1 MHPKSVQKN
10 NYRLKLS
17 FVFGNIFNFRANINL
32 ITDMSM
38 RLVHSLVFSALL
50 MPGILSVGANA
61 QQIMLNENN
70 IDEVVKA
77 MTLEEKA
84 ALLVGGQNR
93 QVSGQDNRFGNLN
106 MLCPGAAGVTQ
117 DIDRLGIT
125 PTALSDGPAGIRINP
140 TRQGQEGTFYATG
153 FPVGTAMASTWNTPL
168 IEEVGA
174 AMGQEVLEYGTDVLL
189 APALNIHRSPLCGRN
204 FEYYSEDPVVAG
216 KSAAAFIRGV
226 QSNGVGT
233 SAKHFAAN
241 SQETNRME
249 VDEII
254 DARTMREIYLKGFE
268 IAVKEGDPWTIMS
281 SYNKINGKYAQAHKE
296 LLTTVLRD
304 EWGYQGLVMTDWTG
318 QRNTAE
324 QIQAG
329 NDLMEPGNV
338 AQTQEII
345 DKVKSGELSMADVD
359 VCVKRMLRFIVKTPH
374 FKGYKNTNKPDL
386 KAHAALTR
394 QAADEAMVLLKNEG
408 GALPFGDNVKKVA
421 LFGVTSY
428 DLIAGGT
435 GSGDVNKAYVI
446 SLDKGL
452 ADAGLQLNQN
462 LANMYKTY
470 MDYDKAMKSVTNLY
484 RGWGSTETT
493 AEVDLTMQAI
503 QNQAR
508 EADIAVI
515 TIGRQAG
522 EGGDRHLDNFEI
534 TDVERR
540 MLSNICQAF
549 HIAGKKVVVVLNMG
563 NVIETA
569 SWKGLPDAILMA
581 WQPGQEAGYSIA
593 DILTGKANPSG
604 KLTMTFPI
612 SVMDHPSSANFP
624 LEGET
629 SAQTGGWGGRNAVRP
644 NIDRVLYKEG
654 VNVGYRYFNTVGKE
668 VSYPF
673 GYGLSY
679 TCFEYSK
686 PTVKAVKDGFVA
698 TVTVRNTGKVAG
710 KEVVQLYVS
719 APQGSIYKPSEELK
733 AYAKTRLLEPG
744 ESETLSFNVTN
755 YDIASFHNDS
765 HSWISDK
772 GVYTVKFGASSLDI
786 RATSLYKLA
795 KDYIKVEHEVFT
807 PTMSLE

>member
-1 MHPKSVQKN
+1 MKLIKSVT
-10 NYRLKLS
+10 L
-17 FVFGNIFNFRANINL
+17 A
-32 ITDMSM
+32 
-38 RLVHSLVFSALL
+38 A
-50 MPGILSVGANA
+50 GILAVSAGGAMA
-61 QQIMLNENN
+61 QSLQLNENN

-84 ALLVGGQNR
+84 ALLVGGQDR
-93 QVSGQDNRFGNLN
+93 QISGQNNRFGNLN
-106 MLCPGAAGVTQ
+106 QLCPGSAGVTQ

-125 PTALSDGPAGIRINP
+125 PTALSDGPAGIRISP
-140 TRQGQEGTFYATG
+140 TRQGQDGTFYATG

-189 APALNIHRSPLCGRN
+189 APAINIHRSPLCGRN
-204 FEYYSEDPVVAG
+204 FEYYSEDPLVAG

-233 SAKHFAAN
+233 SLKHFAAN
-241 SQETNRME
+241 NQETNRME

-254 DARTMREIYLKGFE
+254 DARTMREIYLRGFE
-268 IAVKEGDPWTIMS
+268 IAAKEGNPWTIMS
-281 SYNKINGKYAQAHKE
+281 SYNKVNGRYTQADKQ
-296 LLTTVLRD
+296 LLTTVLRE
-304 EWGYQGLVMTDWTG
+304 EWGWDGIVMTDWTG

-338 AQTQEII
+338 SQSQEIVN
-345 DKVKSGELSMADVD
+345 KVKSGDLAIEDVD
-359 VCVKRMLRFIVKTPH
+359 ICVKRMLEFIVKTPH
-374 FKGYKNTNKPDL
+374 FKGYKNSNKPDL

-394 QAADEAMVLLKNEG
+394 EAANEGMVLLKNEG
-408 GALPFGDNVKKVA
+408 DALPFTESVKKVA

-452 ADAGLQLNQN
+452 EEAGLQPNPN
-462 LANMYKTY
+462 LAKMYAAYTG
-470 MDYDKAMKSVTNLY
+470 YDKAMKAVTNSY

-493 AEVDLTMQAI
+493 AEVELSMAAI
-503 QNQAR
+503 ENQAR
-508 EADIAVI
+508 QNDVAVI

-522 EGGDRHLDNFEI
+522 EGGDRHIDNFDI

-540 MLSNICQAF
+540 LINNVCQAF

-593 DILTGKANPSG
+593 DVLTGKANPSG

-624 LEGET
+624 LNGET
-629 SAQTGGWGGRNAVRP
+629 AAQGGGFGGFGGRGAVRP

-654 VNVGYRYFNTVGKE
+654 VNVGYRYFHTAGKE

-679 TCFEYSK
+679 TTFEYSK
-686 PTVKAVKDGFVA
+686 PTVKATKDGFIA
-698 TVTVRNTGKVAG
+698 TVTVKNTGKVAG
-710 KEVVQLYVS
+710 KEAVELYVS
-719 APQGSIYKPSEELK
+719 APKGTIYKPESELK

-744 ESETLSFNVTN
+744 ESQVLTFSVTN
-755 YDIASFHNDS
+755 YELASFHNDS
-765 HSWISDK
+765 HSWIGDK
-772 GVYTVKFGASSLDI
+772 GTYTVKFGASVEDI
-786 RATSLYKLA
+786 RATASYRLA
-795 KDYIKVEHEVFT
+795 KDYVKVEHEVFI
-807 PTMSLE
+807 PTMSLD

>member
-1 MHPKSVQKN
+1 MKTFAK
-10 NYRLKLS
+10 LTTAALALS
-17 FVFGNIFNFRANINL
+17 FTAN
-32 ITDMSM
+32 
-38 RLVHSLVFSALL
+38 VVC
-50 MPGILSVGANA
+50 A
-61 QQIMLNENN
+61 QQLVLNENN

-93 QVSGQDNRFGNLN
+93 QISGQDNRFGNLN
-106 MLCPGAAGVTQ
+106 QLCPGSAGVTQ

-125 PTALSDGPAGIRINP
+125 PTALSDGPAGIRISP

-153 FPVGTAMASTWNTPL
+153 FPVGTAMASTWNTEL
-168 IEEVGA
+168 IEKVGA
-174 AMGQEVLEYGTDVLL
+174 AMGEEVHEYGTDVLL
-189 APALNIHRSPLCGRN
+189 APAINIHRSPLCGRN

-233 SAKHFAAN
+233 SLKHFAAN
-241 SQETNRME
+241 NQETNRME

-268 IAVKEGDPWTIMS
+268 IAVKEGHPWTIMS
-281 SYNKINGKYAQAHKE
+281 SYNKINGKYTQADRD
-296 LLTTVLRD
+296 LLTTILRD
-304 EWGYQGLVMTDWTG
+304 EWGFDGIVMTDWTG

-324 QIQAG
+324 QIKAG

-338 AQTQEII
+338 SQSQEII
-345 DKVKSGELSMADVD
+345 DKVNSGELAMQDVD
-359 VCVKRMLRFIVKTPH
+359 VCVRRVLEFIVRTPH
-374 FKGYKNTNKPDL
+374 FKGYRNSNKPDL

-394 QAADEAMVLLKNEG
+394 EAANEGMVLLKNEG
-408 GALPFGDNVKKVA
+408 GALPFSDKVKNVA

-428 DLIAGGT
+428 ELIAGGT

-452 ADAGLQLNQN
+452 SEAGLQPNAN
-462 LANMYKTY
+462 LAKLYAQY
-470 MDYDKAMKSVTNLY
+470 RQYDSAMKAVSNV
-484 RGWGSTETT
+484 RMGGWGSTETI
-493 AEVDLTMQAI
+493 AEIDLPMSAI
-503 QNQAR
+503 ENMAR
-508 EADIAVI
+508 TTDVAVI

-522 EGGDRHLDNFEI
+522 EGGDRHLDNFDI

-540 MLSNICQAF
+540 LIGNVSRAF

-604 KLTMTFPI
+604 KLTMTFPV

-624 LEGET
+624 LNGET
-629 SAQTGGWGGRNAVRP
+629 VAQQGGGFGGFGGFGGGRSAVRP
-644 NIDRVLYKEG
+644 NVDRVLYKEG
-654 VNVGYRYFNTVGKE
+654 VNVGYRYFNTSRKE

-679 TCFEYSK
+679 TTFEYSK
-686 PTVKAVKDGFVA
+686 PTVKAVKNGFTA
-698 TVTVRNTGKVAG
+698 TVTVRNTGSVAG
-710 KEVVQLYVS
+710 KEAVQLYVS
-719 APQGSIYKPSEELK
+719 APKGSIEKPASELK
-733 AYAKTRLLEPG
+733 AYAKTRLLQPG
-744 ESETLSFNVTN
+744 ESQVLTFHVTD
-755 YDIASFHNDS
+755 YELASFHNDIY
-765 HSWISDK
+765 SWVSDK
-772 GVYTVKFGASSLDI
+772 GEYTVRFGASVEDI
-786 RATSLYKLA
+786 RATATYRLA
-795 KDYIKVEHEVFT
+795 RDFVKVEHETFI
-807 PTMSLE
+807 PTVSLD

>member
-1 MHPKSVQKN
+1 
-10 NYRLKLS
+10 
-17 FVFGNIFNFRANINL
+17 
-32 ITDMSM
+32 M
-38 RLVHSLVFSALL
+38 RLMKGMALAASML
-50 MPGILSVGANA
+50 MLGAGVNA
-61 QQIMLNENN
+61 QQITLTENN

-93 QVSGQDNRFGNLN
+93 QISGQENKFGNLN
-106 MLCPGAAGVTQ
+106 QLCPGSAGVTQ

-125 PTALSDGPAGIRINP
+125 PTALSDGPAGIRISP
-140 TRQGQEGTFYATG
+140 TRQGQDGTFYATG
-153 FPVGTAMASTWNTPL
+153 FPVGTAMACTWNTPL
-168 IEEVGA
+168 IEQVGA

-189 APALNIHRSPLCGRN
+189 APGLNIHRSPLCGRN
-204 FEYYSEDPVVAG
+204 FEYYSEDPVVTG

-241 SQETNRME
+241 NQETNRME

-268 IAVKEGDPWTIMS
+268 IAVKEGNPWTIMS
-281 SYNKINGKYAQAHKE
+281 SYNKINGKYTQAHKE

-304 EWGYQGLVMTDWTG
+304 EWGYDGLVMTDWTG

-338 AQTQEII
+338 SQSQEII
-345 DKVKSGELSMADVD
+345 DKVKSGELSMDDVD
-359 VCVKRMLRFIVKTPH
+359 ICVKRMLKFIVKTPH
-374 FKGYKNTNKPDL
+374 FKGYKNSNKPDL

-394 QAADEAMVLLKNEG
+394 EAANEGMVLLKNEN

-452 ADAGLQLNQN
+452 TDAGLQLNQN
-462 LANMYKTY
+462 LANMYKAY
-470 MDYDKAMKSVTNLY
+470 KEYDKSMKAVTRSN

-493 AEVDLTMQAI
+493 AEVELSAAAI
-503 QNQAR
+503 EAQAR
-508 EADIAVI
+508 EADVAVI

-522 EGGDRHLDNFEI
+522 EGGDRHLDNFDI

-540 MLSNICQAF
+540 LIGNISQAF

-593 DILTGKANPSG
+593 DVLTGKANPSG

-612 SVMDHPSSANFP
+612 SAMDHPSSANFP
-624 LEGET
+624 LNGET
-629 SAQTGGWGGRNAVRP
+629 AAAGGFGGFGGFGGRNAVRP

-654 VNVGYRYFNTVGKE
+654 VNVGYRYFTTAGKE

-679 TCFEYSK
+679 TTFEYSK
-686 PTVKAVKDGFVA
+686 PVVKATKDGFTA
-698 TVTVRNTGKVAG
+698 TITVKNTGAVAG
-710 KEVVQLYVS
+710 KEAVQLYVS
-719 APQGSIYKPSEELK
+719 APKGTIYKPSDELK

-744 ESETLSFNVTN
+744 ESQTLTFNVTN

-772 GVYTVKFGASSLDI
+772 GAYTVKFGASVQDI
-786 RATSLYKLA
+786 RATASYKLA
-795 KDYIKVEHEVFT
+795 KDYVKVEHEVFA

>member
-1 MHPKSVQKN
+1 M
-10 NYRLKLS
+10 KL
-17 FVFGNIFNFRANINL
+17 FKRMFFAAAL
-32 ITDMSM
+32 IP
-38 RLVHSLVFSALL
+38 VSAG
-50 MPGILSVGANA
+50 MANA
-61 QQIMLNENN
+61 QQLMLNGNN

-84 ALLVGGQNR
+84 ALLVGGQDR
-93 QVSGQDNRFGNLN
+93 RISGQDNRFGNAN
-106 MLCPGAAGVTQ
+106 QLCPGSAGVTQ

-125 PTALSDGPAGIRINP
+125 PTVLSDGPAGIRISP

-153 FPVGTAMASTWNTPL
+153 FPVGTAMACTWNTGL
-168 IEEVGA
+168 IEEVGK
-174 AMGQEVLEYGTDVLL
+174 AMGEEVHEYGTDVLL
-189 APALNIHRSPLCGRN
+189 APAINIHRSPLCGRN

-226 QSNGVGT
+226 QSNDVGT
-233 SAKHFAAN
+233 SLKHFAAN
-241 SQETNRME
+241 NQETNRME

-268 IAVKEGDPWTIMS
+268 IAVKEGNPWTIMS
-281 SYNKINGKYAQAHKE
+281 SYNKVNGRYTQADRQ
-296 LLTTVLRD
+296 LLTTVLRE
-304 EWGYQGLVMTDWTG
+304 EWGWDGLVMTDWTG

-329 NDLMEPGNV
+329 NDLMEPGNT
-338 AQTQEII
+338 AQSQEIVA
-345 DKVKSGELSMADVD
+345 KVKSGELSIEDVD
-359 VCVKRMLRFIVKTPH
+359 ICVKRMLEFIVKTPH
-374 FKGYKNTNKPDL
+374 FKGYKNSNKPDL

-394 QAADEAMVLLKNEG
+394 EAANEGMVLLKNED
-408 GALPFGDNVKKVA
+408 GALPFGEGVKKVA

-452 ADAGLQLNQN
+452 EEAGIQPNQN
-462 LANMYKTY
+462 LAKMYAAYT
-470 MDYDKAMKSVTNLY
+470 DYDKALKAVTNSY

-493 AEVDLTMQAI
+493 AEVDLAMSAI
-503 QNQAR
+503 ENQAR
-508 EADIAVI
+508 QNDVAVI

-522 EGGDRHLDNFEI
+522 EGGDRHIDNFDI

-540 MLSNICQAF
+540 LISNVCQAF

-581 WQPGQEAGYSIA
+581 WQPGQEAGNSIA
-593 DILTGKANPSG
+593 DVLTGKANPSG

-624 LEGET
+624 LNGET
-629 SAQTGGWGGRNAVRP
+629 AAQGGFGGRNAARP

-654 VNVGYRYFNTVGKE
+654 VNVGYRYFNTAGKE

-673 GYGLSY
+673 GFGLSY
-679 TCFEYSK
+679 TTFEYSK
-686 PTVKAVKDGFVA
+686 PVVKATKDGFTA
-698 TVTVRNTGKVAG
+698 SVTVRNTGKVAG
-710 KEVVQLYVS
+710 KEAVQLYVS
-719 APQGSIYKPSEELK
+719 APSGNIFKPADELK
-733 AYAKTRLLEPG
+733 AYAKTGLLQPG
-744 ESETLSFNVTN
+744 DSEVLTFSVTN

-765 HSWISDK
+765 HSWISDR
-772 GVYTVKFGASSLDI
+772 GTYTVKFGASVQDI
-786 RATSLYKLA
+786 RAKASYKLS
-795 KDYIKVEHEVFT
+795 KDFVKVENDVFI

>member
-1 MHPKSVQKN
+1 MGMKGI
-10 NYRLKLS
+10 RL
-17 FVFGNIFNFRANINL
+17 GMAA
-32 ITDMSM
+32 
-38 RLVHSLVFSALL
+38 SLMLL
-50 MPGILSVGANA
+50 ASGMGA
-61 QQIMLNENN
+61 QQIALTENN

-93 QVSGQDNRFGNLN
+93 QISGQDSKFGNLN
-106 MLCPGAAGVTQ
+106 QLCPGSAGVTQ

-125 PTALSDGPAGIRINP
+125 PTALSDGPAGLRISP

-153 FPVGTAMASTWNTPL
+153 FPVGTAMACTWNTQL

-241 SQETNRME
+241 SQETNRMA

-254 DARTMREIYLKGFE
+254 DARTLREIYLKGFE
-268 IAVKEGDPWTIMS
+268 IAVKEANPWTIMS
-281 SYNKINGKYAQAHKE
+281 SYNKINGKFTQADRE
-296 LLTTVLRD
+296 LLTTVLRE
-304 EWGYQGLVMTDWTG
+304 EWGYDGLVMTDWTG

-329 NDLMEPGNV
+329 NDLMEPGAV
-338 AQTQEII
+338 SQSQEII
-345 DKVKSGELSMADVD
+345 DKVNSGELSMEDVD

-374 FKGYKNTNKPDL
+374 FKGYQNSNKPDL
-386 KAHAALTR
+386 KAHAELTR
-394 QAADEAMVLLKNEG
+394 QAANEAMVLLKNEG
-408 GALPFGDNVKKVA
+408 GALPFGDNVKRVA

-428 DLIAGGT
+428 DIIAGGT

-452 ADAGLQLNQN
+452 VEAGLQLNRN
-462 LANMYKTY
+462 LADMYKAY
-470 MDYDKAMKSVTNLY
+470 KDYDRAMKAVTRVN

-493 AEVDLTMQAI
+493 AEVDLSMAAI
-503 QNQAR
+503 ETQVR
-508 EADIAVI
+508 ESDIAVI

-522 EGGDRHLDNFEI
+522 EGGDRDIANFDI

-540 MLSNICQAF
+540 LIANVCQAY

-624 LEGET
+624 LHGET
-629 SAQTGGWGGRNAVRP
+629 AAAPAGWGGRAAVRP
-644 NIDRVLYKEG
+644 NIDRVVYKEG
-654 VNVGYRYFNTVGKE
+654 VNVGYRYFHTEGKE

-679 TCFEYSK
+679 TTFEYSK
-686 PTVKAVKDGFVA
+686 ATVKAVKDGFIA
-698 TVTVRNTGKVAG
+698 TVTVRNTGNVAG
-710 KEVVQLYVS
+710 KEAVQLYVS
-719 APQGSIYKPSEELK
+719 APKGTIYKPAAELK
-733 AYAKTRLLEPG
+733 AYAKTGLLEPG
-744 ESETLSFNVTN
+744 ESQTLTFKVTD
-755 YDIASFHNDS
+755 YELASFHNDS
-765 HSWISDK
+765 HSWISDR
-772 GVYTVKFGASSLDI
+772 GSYIVLFGASVEDF
-786 RATSLYKLA
+786 RAMAVYKLS
-795 KDYIKVEHEVFT
+795 KDYVKVEHDVFA
-807 PTMSLE
+807 SEAVSQ

>member
-1 MHPKSVQKN
+1 M
-10 NYRLKLS
+10 
-17 FVFGNIFNFRANINL
+17 I
-32 ITDMSM
+32 M
-38 RLVHSLVFSALL
+38 RRISIALAASALL
-50 MPGILSVGANA
+50 IQSVAVNA
-61 QQIMLNENN
+61 QQLKLNENN
-70 IDEVVKA
+70 IDEIVKA

-93 QVSGQDNRFGNLN
+93 QISGQDNRFGNLN
-106 MLCPGAAGVTQ
+106 QLCPGSAGVTQ

-125 PTALSDGPAGIRINP
+125 PTVLSDGPAGIRISP

-168 IEEVGA
+168 IEQVGQ

-241 SQETNRME
+241 NQETNRME

-268 IAVKEGDPWTIMS
+268 IAVKEANPWTIMS
-281 SYNKINGKYAQAHKE
+281 SYNKINGVYTQAYKD

-304 EWGYQGLVMTDWTG
+304 EWGYDGLVMTDWTG

-338 AQTQEII
+338 SQSQEIM
-345 DKVKSGELSMADVD
+345 DKVKSGELAIEDVD
-359 VCVKRMLRFIVKTPH
+359 ICVKRMLKFIVKTPH
-374 FKGYKNTNKPDL
+374 FKGYKNSNKPDL
-386 KAHAALTR
+386 KAHAELTR
-394 QAADEAMVLLKNEG
+394 QAADEAMVLLKNQG
-408 GALPFGDNVKKVA
+408 GALPFADNVKRVA

-428 DLIAGGT
+428 NIIAGGT

-452 ADAGLQLNQN
+452 AEAGIQPNQN
-462 LANMYKTY
+462 LANLYKAY
-470 MDYDKAMKSVTNLY
+470 GDYDKALKAVTRSN

-493 AEVDLTMQAI
+493 AEVDLSVAAI
-503 QNQAR
+503 EAQAR
-508 EADIAVI
+508 DNDVAVI

-540 MLSNICQAF
+540 LIANVCQAF

-624 LEGET
+624 LNGET
-629 SAQTGGWGGRNAVRP
+629 AAATGSWGGFGGRSAVRQ

-654 VNVGYRYFNTVGKE
+654 VNVGYRYFNTANIE

-679 TCFEYSK
+679 TTFEYSK
-686 PTVKAVKDGFVA
+686 PSVKSTKDGFTA

-719 APQGSIYKPSEELK
+719 APSGNIYKPANELK
-733 AYAKTRLLEPG
+733 AYAKTKLLAPG
-744 ESETLSFNVTN
+744 ESQVLTFSVTN

-772 GVYTVKFGASSLDI
+772 GVYQVRFGASVQDI
-786 RATSLYKLA
+786 RATATYKLS
-795 KDYIKVEHEVFT
+795 KDFVKVEHEVFV

>member
-1 MHPKSVQKN
+1 M
-10 NYRLKLS
+10 KL
-17 FVFGNIFNFRANINL
+17 FKRMFFAAAL
-32 ITDMSM
+32 IP
-38 RLVHSLVFSALL
+38 VSAG
-50 MPGILSVGANA
+50 MANA
-61 QQIMLNENN
+61 QQLMLNENN

-84 ALLVGGQNR
+84 ALLVGGQDR
-93 QVSGQDNRFGNLN
+93 RISGQDNRFGNAN
-106 MLCPGAAGVTQ
+106 QLCPGSAGVTQ

-125 PTALSDGPAGIRINP
+125 PTVLSDGPAGIRISP

-153 FPVGTAMASTWNTPL
+153 FPVGTAMACTWNTGL
-168 IEEVGA
+168 IEEVGK
-174 AMGQEVLEYGTDVLL
+174 AMGEEVHEYGTDVLL
-189 APALNIHRSPLCGRN
+189 APAINIHRSPLCGRN

-226 QSNGVGT
+226 QSNDVGT
-233 SAKHFAAN
+233 SLKHFAAN
-241 SQETNRME
+241 NQETNRME

-268 IAVKEGDPWTIMS
+268 IAVKEGNPWTIMS
-281 SYNKINGKYAQAHKE
+281 SYNKVNGRYTQADRQ
-296 LLTTVLRD
+296 LLTTVLRE
-304 EWGYQGLVMTDWTG
+304 EWGWDGLVMTDWTG

-329 NDLMEPGNV
+329 NDLMEPGNT
-338 AQTQEII
+338 AQSQEIVA
-345 DKVKSGELSMADVD
+345 KVKSGELSIEDVD
-359 VCVKRMLRFIVKTPH
+359 ICVKRMLEFIVKTPH
-374 FKGYKNTNKPDL
+374 FKGYKNSNKPDL

-394 QAADEAMVLLKNEG
+394 EAANEGMVLLKNED
-408 GALPFGDNVKKVA
+408 GALPFGEGVKKVA

-452 ADAGLQLNQN
+452 EEAGIQPNQN
-462 LANMYKTY
+462 LAKMYAAYT
-470 MDYDKAMKSVTNLY
+470 DYDKALKAVTNSY

-493 AEVDLTMQAI
+493 AEVDLAMSAI
-503 QNQAR
+503 ENQAR
-508 EADIAVI
+508 QNDVAVI

-522 EGGDRHLDNFEI
+522 EGGDRHIDNFDI

-540 MLSNICQAF
+540 LISNVCQAF

-581 WQPGQEAGYSIA
+581 WQPGQEAGNSIA
-593 DILTGKANPSG
+593 DVLTGKANPSG

-624 LEGET
+624 LNGET
-629 SAQTGGWGGRNAVRP
+629 AAQGGFGGRNAARP

-654 VNVGYRYFNTVGKE
+654 VNVGYRYFNTAGKE

-673 GYGLSY
+673 GFGLSY
-679 TCFEYSK
+679 TTFEYSK
-686 PTVKAVKDGFVA
+686 PVVKATKDGFTASVI
-698 TVTVRNTGKVAG
+698 VRNTGKVAG
-710 KEVVQLYVS
+710 KEAVQLYVS
-719 APQGSIYKPSEELK
+719 APAGSIYKPADELK
-733 AYAKTRLLEPG
+733 AYAKTGLLQPG
-744 ESETLSFNVTN
+744 ESEVLTFSVTN

-765 HSWISDK
+765 HSWISDR
-772 GVYTVKFGASSLDI
+772 GTYTVKFGASVQDI
-786 RATSLYKLA
+786 RAKASYKLS
-795 KDYIKVEHEVFT
+795 KDFVKVENDVFI

>member
-1 MHPKSVQKN
+1 MAKRKI
-10 NYRLKLS
+10 RLEL
-17 FVFGNIFNFRANINL
+17 AA
-32 ITDMSM
+32 
-38 RLVHSLVFSALL
+38 SLLL
-50 MPGILSVGANA
+50 LASGINA
-61 QQIMLNENN
+61 QQLVLTENN
-70 IDEVVKA
+70 IDEVIRA

-93 QVSGQDNRFGNLN
+93 QISGENTRFGNLN
-106 MLCPGAAGVTQ
+106 QLCPGSAGVTQ
-117 DIDRLGIT
+117 DIDRLGVT
-125 PTALSDGPAGIRINP
+125 PTVLSDGPAGIRISP

-153 FPVGTAMASTWNTPL
+153 FPVGTAMACTWNTPL

-241 SQETNRME
+241 NQETNRMA

-268 IAVKEGDPWTIMS
+268 IAVKEADPWTIMS
-281 SYNKINGKYAQAHKE
+281 SYNKINGKYTQADRD
-296 LLTTVLRD
+296 LLTTVLRE
-304 EWGYQGLVMTDWTG
+304 EWGYNGLVMTDWTG

-338 AQTQEII
+338 SQSQEII
-345 DKVKSGELSMADVD
+345 DKVKNGELSMEDVD
-359 VCVKRMLRFIVKTPH
+359 ICVRRMLQFIVKTPH
-374 FKGYKNTNKPDL
+374 FKGYVNSNKPDL
-386 KAHAALTR
+386 KAHAELTR
-394 QAADEAMVLLKNEG
+394 QAADEAMVLLKNEDG
-408 GALPFGDNVKKVA
+408 TLPFGENVKRVA

-428 DLIAGGT
+428 DIIAGGT

-462 LANMYKTY
+462 LANMYKAY
-470 MDYDKAMKSVTNLY
+470 KDYDKAMKSVTRSN

-493 AEVDLTMQAI
+493 AEVDLPMAAI
-503 QNQAR
+503 EAQAR
-508 EADIAVI
+508 ETDIAVI

-522 EGGDRHLDNFEI
+522 EGGDRDIANFDI
-534 TDVERR
+534 TDVERS
-540 MLSNICQAF
+540 LIANVCQAY

-612 SVMDHPSSANFP
+612 SVMDHQSSANFP
-624 LEGET
+624 LHGET
-629 SAQTGGWGGRNAVRP
+629 AAVATGWGGRAAVRP
-644 NIDRVLYKEG
+644 NIDRVLYTEG
-654 VNVGYRYFNTVGKE
+654 VNVGYRFFVSDGKE

-679 TCFEYSK
+679 TTFEYSK
-686 PTVKAVKDGFVA
+686 PTVKAVKDGFEA
-698 TVTVRNTGKVAG
+698 TITVRNTGNTAG
-710 KEVVQLYVS
+710 KEAVQLYVS
-719 APQGSIYKPSEELK
+719 APKGDIYKPAVELK
-733 AYAKTRLLEPG
+733 AYAKTRLLQPG
-744 ESETLSFNVTN
+744 ESQILSFKVTN
-755 YDIASFHNDS
+755 YELASFHNDN
-765 HSWISDK
+765 HSWISDA
-772 GVYTVKFGASSLDI
+772 GTYTVKFGASVMDI
-786 RATSLYKLA
+786 RATASYKLSKA
-795 KDYIKVEHEVFT
+795 FVKEEHDVFIA
-807 PTMSLE
+807 PTIP